1 MDDAT
6 PPEPAG
12 NGHRARLSPPGSE
25 FSPLD
30 ALAALVRE
38 RGLFLLVAGG
48 IALLGIAYAL
58 AAPSEYTAE
67 SRVVREAPDGTE
79 GVPSNLPSIPGL
91 DINLGEGGGA
101 GLVPSSYPEILTSRE
116 VRLAVARDTFY
127 FPETG
132 RRTTFVAHV
141 SRPPGVT
148 DVLVDY
154 TVGLP
159 WTLKEWIG
167 HALRGD
173 PRPIDGAAPEGDL
186 LVPTEEEQTALDA
199 LEEKVSAATQSAGAL
214 EEGGSLMTISTTAT
228 DPVLAARLSE
238 SFVEHL
244 RQRVREIRTQK
255 TREHLEFVR
264 QRFAEADRELEQAED
279 SLAHFLERN
288 RSVIAGGGA
297 PALSFRRDRL
307 QRQVRFKEQLYGQLQ
322 EKVTQTRVQLQRQ
335 QPVITVAEQPAPPP
349 QSSAPNRILI
359 VVLSVLVGGM
369 AGAVAVYGR
378 SLLASA
384 EEAEDGRE
392 KLADIRDGLTVRGLV
407 QGVRKELGYE
417 SSGE

>member
-1 MDDAT
+1 MDDSSS
-6 PPEPAG
+6 PEPTG
-12 NGHRARLSPPGSE
+12 DGHPARLSPPGSE
-25 FSPLD
+25 FAPLD

-48 IALLGIAYAL
+48 IVLLGLAYAL
-58 AAPSEYTAE
+58 AVPAEYTAE
-67 SRVVREAPDGTE
+67 SRVVREAPEGSE
-79 GVPSNLPSIPGL
+79 GVPSSLPSIPGL
-91 DINLGEGGGA
+91 GINLGGDGSA
-101 GLVPSSYPEILTSRE
+101 GLAPTSYPEVLTSRE

-141 SRPPGVT
+141 NRPSGVG

-167 HALRGD
+167 QALRGD
-173 PRPIDGAAPEGDL
+173 PRPIDDTTSDGGV
-186 LVPTEEEQTALDA
+186 LVPTEEEQAALDA
-199 LEEKVSAATQSAGAL
+199 LEERVSATTQTTGAL
-214 EEGGSLMTISTTAT
+214 EEGGLMTIAATAA
-228 DPVLAARLSE
+228 DPVLAARLNE

-255 TREHLEFVR
+255 TQDHLAFVR
-264 QRFAEADRELEQAED
+264 RRFAEADRELAQAED
-279 SLAHFLERN
+279 SLAQFLERN

-322 EKVTQTRVQLQRQ
+322 EKVTQTRLQLQRQ

-349 QSSAPNRILI
+349 TPSAPNRTLI
-359 VVLSVLVGGM
+359 VLLSVLVGAGAG
-369 AGAVAVYGR
+369 AGAVYLR

-384 EEAEDGRE
+384 EEEEDGRE
-392 KLADIRDGLTVRGLV
+392 KLAEIRGGLTVGGLV
-407 QGVRKELGYE
+407 QGVRKELGYG
-417 SSGE
+417 SSDE